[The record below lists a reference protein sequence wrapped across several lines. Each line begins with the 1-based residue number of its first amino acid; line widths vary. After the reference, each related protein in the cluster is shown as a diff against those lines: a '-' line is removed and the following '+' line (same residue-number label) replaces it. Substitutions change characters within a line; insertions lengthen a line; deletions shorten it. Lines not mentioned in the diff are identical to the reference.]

1 MWNNDNLSTSPTF
14 NADYNNALFHLRA
27 GTDISSGIAV
37 LFPPA
42 VGSSKLKPSFSKIFF
57 PWLENRNL
65 TNCIAPSVFLTVFGI
80 VTSNTIGLPKFKV
93 PCSCVQLACL

>member
-1 MWNNDNLSTSPTF
+1 MVKGENSC
-14 NADYNNALFHLRA
+14 
-27 GTDISSGIAV
+27 GIAV

-42 VGSSKLKPSFSKIFF
+42 VNGITIKPSFCKISF
-57 PWLENRNL
+57 PWSENKNL

-80 VTSNTIGLPKFKV
+80 VTSNTIGLPKQFKV